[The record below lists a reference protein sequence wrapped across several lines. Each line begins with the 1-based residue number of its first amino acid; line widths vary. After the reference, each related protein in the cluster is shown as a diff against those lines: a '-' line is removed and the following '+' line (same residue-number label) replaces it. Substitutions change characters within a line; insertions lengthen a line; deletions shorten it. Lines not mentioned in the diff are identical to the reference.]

1 LRDFCTT
8 HAPEAAYRPGSAF
21 AEYDR
26 AAVAELEAEADFL
39 DRRYGFAVEVMDR
52 TAFSE
57 LVKSPLYAGGV
68 MDRGGGHLHP
78 LAYARALAREA
89 EAAGATIH
97 ELSEVTGITE
107 GRHVVLKTREGQ
119 VTAPTRSSQATAT
132 SPTSCRR

>member
-1 LRDFCTT
+1 
-8 HAPEAAYRPGSAF
+8 
-21 AEYDR
+21 
-26 AAVAELEAEADFL
+26 
-39 DRRYGFAVEVMDR
+39 MDR
-52 TAFSE
+52 DRVSA

-89 EAAGATIH
+89 EAAGADIH

-107 GRHVVLKTREGQ
+107 GRHVVLKTRAGRSPR
-119 VTAPTRSSQATAT
+119 PTRSSQATAT